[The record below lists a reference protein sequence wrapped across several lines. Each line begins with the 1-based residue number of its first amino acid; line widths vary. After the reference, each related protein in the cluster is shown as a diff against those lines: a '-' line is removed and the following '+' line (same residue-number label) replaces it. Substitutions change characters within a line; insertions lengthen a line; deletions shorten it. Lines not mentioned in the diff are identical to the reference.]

1 MINLLFATEFSN
13 NRTIAVLMI
22 AILRSRLCT
31 YNDEG
36 REGRKEG
43 RKMESKW
50 KIKTRN
56 GEHPEGSWRQV
67 FKANSFY
74 AMHAQCHSFTEAITV
89 TTQRGTTIL
98 SASL

>member
-43 RKMESKW
+43 RKEDGVEMED
-50 KIKTRN
+50 
-56 GEHPEGSWRQV
+56 
-67 FKANSFY
+67 
-74 AMHAQCHSFTEAITV
+74 
-89 TTQRGTTIL
+89 
-98 SASL
+98 